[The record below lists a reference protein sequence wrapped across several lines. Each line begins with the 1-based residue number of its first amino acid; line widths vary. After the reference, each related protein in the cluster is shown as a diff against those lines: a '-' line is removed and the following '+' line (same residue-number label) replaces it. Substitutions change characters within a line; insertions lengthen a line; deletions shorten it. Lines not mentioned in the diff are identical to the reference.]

1 MGFFLI
7 VSLRLT
13 LTFRDQIC
21 TFLIQ
26 CVYFLARDTLNNA
39 SVAAVLGPYIDVF
52 TSMAY
57 VITKQAHLLT
67 EKSESSE
74 ASLRS
79 LPILPDSDSLAD
91 AVAEI
96 IANMMKWEGIAF
108 LSQSE

>member
-1 MGFFLI
+1 M
-7 VSLRLT
+7 LRLT
-13 LTFRDQIC
+13 FTFGDLIC
-21 TFLIQ
+21 TRLIQ

-39 SVAAVLGPYIDVF
+39 SVAAVLGPYIDVV

-96 IANMMKWEGIAF
+96 IADMMKWEGIAF
-108 LSQSE
+108 LSQSK

>member
-1 MGFFLI
+1 M
-7 VSLRLT
+7 LRLT
-13 LTFRDQIC
+13 FTFGDLIC
-21 TFLIQ
+21 TRLIQ

-96 IANMMKWEGIAF
+96 IADMMKWEGIAF
-108 LSQSE
+108 LSQSK